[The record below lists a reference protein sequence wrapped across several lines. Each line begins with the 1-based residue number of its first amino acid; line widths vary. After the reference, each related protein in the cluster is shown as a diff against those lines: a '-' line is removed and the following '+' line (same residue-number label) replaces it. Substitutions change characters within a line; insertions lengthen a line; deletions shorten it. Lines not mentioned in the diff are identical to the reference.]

1 MVFHTL
7 HKHMPILLVVLIV
20 VVLSIAIV
28 VREDFTG
35 SMIHLDNYAITGAS
49 IAGCKTCGGR

>member
-7 HKHMPILLVVLIV
+7 HKHMPILLVIIIV

-35 SMIHLDNYAITGAS
+35 SIDLNNYSITGPAIS
-49 IAGCKTCGGR
+49 SCSTCGKH

>member
-20 VVLSIAIV
+20 VVLTIAIV

-35 SMIHLDNYAITGAS
+35 SMINLDNYAVTGAS
-49 IAGCKTCGGR
+49 ISSCSSCTGR